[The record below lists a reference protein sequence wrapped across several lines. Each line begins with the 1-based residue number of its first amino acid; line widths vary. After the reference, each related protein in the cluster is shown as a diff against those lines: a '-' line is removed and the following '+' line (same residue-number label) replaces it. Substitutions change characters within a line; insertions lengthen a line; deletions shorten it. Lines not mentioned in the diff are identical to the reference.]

1 VARQFGATG
10 ATDITGYGLLGHAGE
25 MVEASGAGVVL
36 AASRLPVLP
45 GALAAAEAGKFS
57 GGMKRNRRHV
67 DGVFGPRLTVDPAV
81 PAPLAGLLTEA
92 ETSGGLLFCIS
103 ADRAGGVLA
112 AFAAAGEQCWE
123 IGEVVS
129 EPVIRVRA

>member
-1 VARQFGATG
+1 M
-10 ATDITGYGLLGHAGE
+10 I
-25 MVEASGAGVVL
+25 EASGAGVVL

-67 DGVFGPRLTVDPAV
+67 DSVFGARLAIEPAV
-81 PAPLAGLLTEA
+81 PAPLAGLLSEA
-92 ETSGGLLFCIS
+92 ETSGGLLFSIS

-112 AFAAAGEQCWE
+112 AFAAAGERCWE